1 MIVLFSDFGLT
12 GPYTGQVKARL
23 LQEAPDV
30 QIIDLFADAPSQN
43 PKAASYLLAAYANEF
58 PEGTIFLCVVDPGV
72 GGDRLP
78 LIVKAS
84 NKWFVGPGNGLFE
97 GVLRAGSE
105 SAEVWEVT
113 WRPKILSN
121 SFHGRD
127 LFAPVAGMLHCGNE
141 PPGVPRPLDWNR
153 YNGWPDPLLE
163 IIYIDNYGNAMTGIS
178 GYSAKKKFDIK
189 VNNCSV
195 GYANT
200 FSDVSIG
207 QPFWYVNSNG
217 LVEIAV
223 NQGSAAEL
231 FSLVVGSSINIGKNR
246 ES

>member
-1 MIVLFSDFGLT
+1 M
-12 GPYTGQVKARL
+12 
-23 LQEAPDV
+23 
-30 QIIDLFADAPSQN
+30 QIIDLFADAPRQN

-127 LFAPVAGMLHCGNE
+127 LFAPVAGMLHCGNR
-141 PPGVPRPLDWNR
+141 PPSVPRSLDWNR
-153 YNGWPDPLLE
+153 YIDWPDPLLE
-163 IIYIDNYGNAMTGIS
+163 IIYIDSYGNSMTGIS
-178 GYSAKKKFDIK
+178 EYSAKKKFDIK
-189 VNNCSV
+189 VNNCHV

-200 FSDVSIG
+200 YSDVSIG

-223 NQGSAAEL
+223 NQGSAAEM
-231 FSLVVGSSINIGKNR
+231 FSLVVGSSINLGKIR
-246 ES
+246 EP